1 MVYNIVL
8 FFLFSRSVEPSAS
21 HCRVSLRL
29 VPVPF
34 VCNLFVPQKLM
45 KSNGIIIL
53 RGDANLDAVKY
64 TPRESRHVEYQTHQV
79 KAKEITFVCQP

>member
-1 MVYNIVL
+1 
-8 FFLFSRSVEPSAS
+8 
-21 HCRVSLRL
+21 
-29 VPVPF
+29 
-34 VCNLFVPQKLM
+34 M

-79 KAKEITFVCQP
+79 KVKEITFVCQPRRMFGYPVLISIDFNDFTSPFTL